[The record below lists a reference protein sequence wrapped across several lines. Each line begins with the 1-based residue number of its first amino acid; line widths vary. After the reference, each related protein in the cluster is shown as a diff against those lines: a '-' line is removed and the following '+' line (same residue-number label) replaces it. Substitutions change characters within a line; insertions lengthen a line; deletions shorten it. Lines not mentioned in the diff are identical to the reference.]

1 MNARLLAGAI
11 ALGSI
16 ALSTPVLADDPN
28 DPSMRTRQARER
40 DAAIIRQLNLEQL
53 RYVQKRDAEQA
64 KGWQATRD
72 YPNQLAEHEKRMAT
86 WRHAVRM
93 CESGHYEYCAR

>member
-28 DPSMRTRQARER
+28 DPSMRSRQARER

-72 YPNQLAEHEKRMAT
+72 YPNQLAEHEKRMAA